1 MPRRTTISRSTLA
14 GFRLNI
20 LQFGLNILLV
30 RGTTR
35 LYHIPSQPR
44 SRNQSHATSQ
54 EDLLSAIERALESE
68 RAERERA
75 IQAERVERDRLLEA
89 ERAKRDRALEAKQ
102 AQHRVEMV
110 EVLAAQSQIMA
121 RFSQME
127 SMWRGSVS
135 VPTVTDNIAAPN
147 KNSRPRVNVKS
158 SVGSGSGNN

>member
-1 MPRRTTISRSTLA
+1 LCGGPHVYTIYPHSHDHRIKATPPRKKIS
-14 GFRLNI
+14 
-20 LQFGLNILLV
+20 
-30 RGTTR
+30 
-35 LYHIPSQPR
+35 
-44 SRNQSHATSQ
+44 
-54 EDLLSAIERALESE
+54 SAIERALESE

-89 ERAKRDRALEAKQ
+89 EWAKRDRVLEAKQ
-102 AQHRVEMV
+102 ARHRVEMV